1 VIDVGGI
8 KCWGDNIYGQLG
20 DGTSI
25 VRTTPVYVAGLTSAA
40 STISAG
46 LSHSCTILEAGGA
59 KCWGANGSGQL
70 GDGTTTNRTMP
81 VDVIGLSS
89 GVSAIA
95 TGGGHTCAL
104 TAGGGVKCWGWNANG
119 QLGDGTT
126 TDRATPVDVV
136 GLGSGVRAIAAG
148 RYHTCA
154 LIEGGAL
161 KCWGFN
167 AAGQLGDGTT
177 TDRAMPVDVAG
188 LGSGV
193 VAVAAGDRHTCAV
206 TTGGAAL
213 CWGANENGQLG
224 DGTTTQHA
232 TPVGVSG
239 LNSSVRAVA
248 AGGCHTCAL
257 TGSGGVKCW
266 GWNGYGQL
274 GDGTTA
280 GRSTPVDVLDLSVGA
295 GATTTGSYHTC
306 ALVVGGG
313 VRCWGYNQSGQLGDG
328 TTQDRTIPVHV
339 AGFGVDIRRYLPLI
353 LHQ

>member
-1 VIDVGGI
+1 
-8 KCWGDNIYGQLG
+8 L
-20 DGTSI
+20 
-25 VRTTPVYVAGLTSAA
+25 PVYVAGLTGPA

-46 LSHSCTILEAGGA
+46 LSHSCTILETGGA

-104 TAGGGVKCWGWNANG
+104 TAGGGIKCWGWNANG

-154 LIEGGAL
+154 VTEDSGV

-177 TDRAMPVDVAG
+177 TDRATPVDVAR

-193 VAVAAGDRHTCAV
+193 VGVAAGDRHTCAV
-206 TTGGAAL
+206 TAGGAAL

-232 TPVGVSG
+232 TPVSVSG
-239 LNSSVRAVA
+239 LNSSVSAVA

-257 TGSGGVKCW
+257 AGSGGVKCW

-274 GDGTTA
+274 GDGTTT
-280 GRSTPVDVLDLSVGA
+280 GRTTPVDVLGLSVGA
-295 GATTTGSYHTC
+295 GAVTTGSYHTC
-306 ALVVGGG
+306 ALVVGGE

-328 TTQDRTIPVHV
+328 STQDRAIPVHV